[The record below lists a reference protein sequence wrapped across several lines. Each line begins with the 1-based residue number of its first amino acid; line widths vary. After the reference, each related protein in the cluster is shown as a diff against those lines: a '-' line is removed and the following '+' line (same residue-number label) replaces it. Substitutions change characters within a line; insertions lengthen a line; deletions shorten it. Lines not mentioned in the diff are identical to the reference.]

1 MFFTQPFARQKDL
14 HFFFRTAIRTAK
26 EAAKMAYAPYS
37 NFPVGAAGITQTGE
51 IVTGCNVENASIGL
65 TLCAECGMVSD
76 LHRRAAGKLV
86 AAVASN
92 PEGAALAP
100 CGRCRQLL
108 IEAGGRELVV
118 DGPGGPKSIV
128 ELLADPF
135 TVEDLNERDR
145 TI

>member
-1 MFFTQPFARQKDL
+1 MENDKIDWEMLRA
-14 HFFFRTAIRTAK
+14 AAK

-37 NFPVGAAGITQTGE
+37 NFPVGAAGITQT
-51 IVTGCNVENASIGL
+51 IGL

-92 PEGAALAP
+92 PEGEALAP